1 MPPTPQLRGGEDPP
15 TGLPGGTQSDDASP
29 RHSFG
34 LLRNQWSI
42 NLSCL
47 CAFGRVARS
56 SFLSSAASTP
66 TPALSWLLPLGVGVG
81 DGQSRTLCASPT
93 SSSHSRVDIAGGS
106 PVSPPSLHSAFS
118 VFPPLGPQPPLNSQQ
133 HTGPRPAP
141 ASAAASRSLSSVWP
155 RPPVG
160 HGSNRPWP
168 ALLIGRCHRCP

>member
-118 VFPPLGPQPPLNSQQ
+118 RVSAPWPPTPFEFSTAYRPLPCPCFSCCLAVPVLCVAQTPCWSWFQPPLACTS
-133 HTGPRPAP
+133 HR
-141 ASAAASRSLSSVWP
+141 
-155 RPPVG
+155 
-160 HGSNRPWP
+160 
-168 ALLIGRCHRCP
+168 ALP